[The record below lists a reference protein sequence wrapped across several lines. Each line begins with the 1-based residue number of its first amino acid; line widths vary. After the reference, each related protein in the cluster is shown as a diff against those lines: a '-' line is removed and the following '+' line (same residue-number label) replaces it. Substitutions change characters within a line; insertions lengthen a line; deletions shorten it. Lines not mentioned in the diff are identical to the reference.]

1 MTLKTIKHLKIS
13 NATDWLSYQRAIPK
27 ELRAKAKALGISA
40 NIVSP
45 LRLTKSAP
53 ASDITMAI
61 EKQNKKYDDL
71 LRLLRASNEGD
82 LSKAEAAKSAK
93 ALLEQRG
100 VKQGALVN
108 LDPSEPE
115 FDGTLDKALD
125 IHVNQDHPDWNRVYP
140 NEQKMPEQLVAA
152 VNHLLNTREGH
163 EEFHLFSNAVEHYKR
178 FRHSNITGSA
188 VSEGQLNRSRRELA
202 KDMKR
207 LDDFMAFSGNQE
219 FTTDNCNVALR
230 LYKEHLVSLH
240 NTAPATAKRSLSP
253 AAAALRLYAEE
264 VAIKVA
270 VTTKLTIKDQ
280 RANKKQREVV
290 DIEAEL
296 PLLWAAAHDDSY
308 DHFFRLHVFGIFSG
322 SHASELVQTDVESV
336 REEEGYFVLGGTKK
350 SSRTRP
356 VIIVNETH
364 KALLLQHKD
373 YPKDAMGFVSI
384 CGFRALQTES
394 RHSKLMKQQLLKA
407 TTSSTLTAY
416 SLRHTGKHI
425 GEING
430 ISNLPQFARMF
441 GWRSADSSVQS
452 DYGKAGIYSSAMIA
466 EYRKLTDLMIKDLP
480 VLASPT

>member
-1 MTLKTIKHLKIS
+1 MNLKNIKYLKIS
-13 NATDWLSYQRAIPK
+13 KATDWLSYQRAIPK
-27 ELRAKAKALGISA
+27 DLREKAKLMGVSL
-40 NIVSP
+40 NIVMP
-45 LRLTKSAP
+45 LRLTKAAP
-53 ASDITMAI
+53 ASQITRAI
-61 EKQNKKYDDL
+61 DNQNQKFEDVC
-71 LRLLRASNEGD
+71 RLLRATNTD
-82 LSKAEAAKSAK
+82 VLTKAEAYKSAQT
-93 ALLEQRG
+93 LLGQRN
-100 VKQGALVN
+100 VEQGALVN
-108 LDPSEPE
+108 VDIKEDA
-115 FDGTLDKALD
+115 FDATLDEALG
-125 IHVNQDHPDWNRVYP
+125 IHVNQDHPDWQKVYP
-140 NEQKMPEQLVAA
+140 KAEKLPEAIVSA
-152 VNHLLNTREGH
+152 VGQLLNTREGH
-163 EEFHLFSNAVEHYKR
+163 EDFHLFSDAVEHYKR
-178 FRHSNITGSA
+178 FRQSNSDAA
-188 VSEGQLNRSRRELA
+188 VTSEGQFKRHSRELA
-202 KDMKR
+202 KDFKR
-207 LDDFMAFSGNQE
+207 LGDFISFSGNQE

-230 LYKEHLVSLH
+230 LYKEHLVAKYKP
-240 NTAPATAKRSLSP
+240 APATAKRCLSP

-480 VLASPT
+480 VFDSST